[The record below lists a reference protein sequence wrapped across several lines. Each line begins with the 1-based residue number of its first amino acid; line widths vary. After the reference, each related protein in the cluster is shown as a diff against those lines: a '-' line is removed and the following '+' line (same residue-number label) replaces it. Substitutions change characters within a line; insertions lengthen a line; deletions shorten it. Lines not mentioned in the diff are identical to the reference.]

1 MHSGLLRFP
10 DLLPANGGATN
21 GLPLFEYT
29 PPVIMGDRDGETF
42 DGPRDRKRLDTAM
55 ERVFAVLK
63 DRQWHTLREL
73 ADKAGCSETCASA
86 RIRDLRKPL
95 GGSWTVEREY
105 VDNGVWRYRWTGE
118 KA

>member
-1 MHSGLLRFP
+1 MI
-10 DLLPANGGATN
+10 
-21 GLPLFEYT
+21 GLPLFDYEA
-29 PPVIMGDRDGETF
+29 PPAQMLQGDRDGETF
-42 DGPRDRKRLDTAM
+42 NRSRDRKRLDTAM

-86 RIRDLRKPL
+86 RVRDLRKPQH
-95 GGSWTVEREY
+95 GGWTVAREY
-105 VDNGVWRYRWTGE
+105 VDAGLWRYKWTGE